1 MAKKKATSAVAEPVS
16 AAVIQD
22 LLAQPAVGYDPNQL
36 TLGKNYSRFGEFSA
50 DQVYGMAN
58 SLKLDGQLQPI
69 IIDGAGNVLSGNL
82 RTLGARYLRENDPK
96 CAEFQIYAVTVPET
110 FALTARRINIAEN
123 LERENLTPVDI
134 MQLCQQIVT
143 DAEEE
148 AGEPL
153 EEKKAAEAVLSE
165 LGRENNGDNRKWVL
179 RHLRL
184 VKVPDT
190 VREQIHNR
198 SMALDAGLVFAEA
211 IEAGMSEETVTEAAE
226 LAGGDG
232 EKVTRTRAEKAVKQ
246 AGGAVAKPGVSK
258 PEFVKMLA
266 YLHQNSKSEG
276 ARAIAKIILNYITGA
291 SSDMGEPE
299 VLRAIQALAVP
310 EVKGQY
316 AKYAKLEP
324 QVSEPA
330 AGGNGKGKSKKAA

>member
-16 AAVIQD
+16 AAAIQD

-36 TLGKNYSRFGEFSA
+36 TLGKNYSRFGEFTA

-82 RTLGARYLRENDPK
+82 RTLGARYLRENDPE

-110 FALTARRINIAEN
+110 FGLTARRINIAEN

-211 IEAGMSEETVTEAAE
+211 IEAGMSEETVTAAAEEAAAE
-226 LAGGDG
+226 G
-232 EKVTRTRAEKAVKQ
+232 EKVTRTRAERAVKQ
-246 AGGAVAKPGVSK
+246 AGGAAAGAKGVSK

-276 ARAIAKIILNYITGA
+276 ARAIAKIVLNYITGS

-324 QVSEPA
+324 QVSEPE
-330 AGGNGKGKSKKAA
+330 AGAKGKGKKAA